1 MTLDE
6 FAQLQANDL
15 VECAGI
21 ERRVVRNYGHEVDL
35 TDAEGVLTVRREYA
49 GRICLLHR
57 ANPDAPLFRDPWVA
71 VAPHLQLVNLVRARI
86 GQRPIDRNS
95 NYSPADIEADA
106 RFYAATQSWAR
117 ARARELG
124 IAS

>member
-6 FAQLQANDL
+6 FAQLQTSDL

-35 TDAEGVLTVRREYA
+35 TDAEGVLTVPRESA
-49 GRICLLHR
+49 GRICLLFR
-57 ANPDAPLFRDPWVA
+57 ANPEARVFGDPWVTIT
-71 VAPHLQLVNLVRARI
+71 PHLRLVNLVRARI
-86 GQRPIDRNS
+86 GQRPIDRS
-95 NYSPADIEADA
+95 SGYSPADIEADA
-106 RFYAATQSWAR
+106 VFYATTQTWAR

-124 IAS
+124 IS